1 MQLTLSKTLTES
13 EISLFYLICTNSFKT
28 QSLVGTIDMKDFAKE
43 VTGSLPDWMIWTMS
57 MMNDLLNIKG
67 YRELGSGG
75 RQYYLFF
82 EDYRYIEKD
91 RLIQYRLSK
100 EGFNDVVTVYRSY
113 TIQDLLAI
121 SKLKGKYTK
130 RLCQVLFDYK
140 ASGFHEIPLG
150 QFWDLLEISPGYSIK
165 EMSRTVAKPA
175 INEIIKAGLL
185 EDLRYRYYK
194 PFQKSESIIFE
205 WTPKDIKI
213 QSNKVNSVNK
223 NAKMVP
229 LMNENF
235 EPFGDW

>member
-28 QSLVGTIDMKDFAKE
+28 QSLVGIIDMKEFAKE
-43 VTGSLPDWMIWTMS
+43 VPGSLSDWMIWTMS

-82 EDYRYIEKD
+82 EDYQYIEKD
-91 RLIQYRLSK
+91 RIIRYRLSK
-100 EGFNDVVTVYRSY
+100 EGFNDVVTLYRSY
-113 TIQDLLAI
+113 TIKELVAI

-165 EMSRTVAKPA
+165 EMSRTVVKPA
-175 INEIIKAGLL
+175 IKEITKAGLL
-185 EDLRYRYYK
+185 ENLRYRYFK

-205 WTPKDIKI
+205 WTPKDMKP
-213 QSNKVNSVNK
+213 QSNKAKSRDENV
-223 NAKMVP
+223 KMVS

-235 EPFGDW
+235 EPYGEW